1 MKLFTRFLAC
11 LPGLGTSIGAGIMF
25 ILMFDVPLVFIPL
38 FILNAFSAIYLLC
51 NIDNIAQNIYELF
64 KILSGK
70 YDN

>member
-1 MKLFTRFLAC
+1 MKYFVKFLSC
-11 LPGLGTSIGAGIMF
+11 LPGLGTGITAGLSF
-25 ILMFDVPLVFIPL
+25 ILMFDVPIVFVPL